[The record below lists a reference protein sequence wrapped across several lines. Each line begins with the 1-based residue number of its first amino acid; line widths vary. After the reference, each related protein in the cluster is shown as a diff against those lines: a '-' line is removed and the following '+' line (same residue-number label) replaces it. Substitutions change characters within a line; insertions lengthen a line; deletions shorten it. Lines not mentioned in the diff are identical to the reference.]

1 MKERSAQA
9 ASTQLVRIFY
19 IVFVIAGGF
28 VILNLAAGALMDRR
42 VRQGRKV
49 VFNARDPLGNA
60 YMLMCHEG
68 VETPYYDFLLKDAKQ
83 IYPEITV
90 APGQQVDAGAP
101 VACVRYPMD
110 AHSMELRLAAA
121 PPRRPG
127 ARRIVVIGDSFTYG
141 EGVPK
146 QRAFPETM
154 QHYAHWFGTPGAW
167 QILNFGFIGQDF
179 PGMYT
184 DSFRTALRAD
194 PDILLYAW
202 LPNDTPRGSL
212 QMPEILESAAY
223 FNSRGY
229 IQSLGGLPLSR
240 LLHIIAIKRR
250 INAATIQWYQDLNG
264 PRNKQGIEEL
274 REYMET
280 MKRECGDAGV
290 EFRVALF
297 PMLLG
302 GRGGYA
308 LAEQH
313 AYIAELLKREGIPV
327 LDLAPAVLDRPA
339 ARLFVHS
346 ANFHPNV
353 MAHRNAARALANDLG
368 LTTRPMPSV
377 KQHAAQ
383 RRIPGQGLFS
393 RGRAR
398 GLEDLLALESLE
410 YPQDTIYVSDSASVR
425 NSFVNRIKRR
435 AVSPSGSGA
444 ASEACEKSFR
454 CVAVTLQKSG
464 VADLK
469 FVPGPCAS
477 LIHMQ
482 DGQALRF
489 CPIPAI
495 SSQ

>member
-1 MKERSAQA
+1 MKERNAQA
-9 ASTQLVRIFY
+9 SNTQLVRILY

-28 VILNLAAGALMDRR
+28 AILNLAAGVLMDRR

-60 YMLMCHEG
+60 SMLMCHEG
-68 VETPYYDFLLKDAKQ
+68 VETPYYDFLLRDAMQ
-83 IYPEITV
+83 AYARIDV
-90 APGQQVDAGAP
+90 APGQQVDDVP

-110 AHSMELRLAAA
+110 AHSLDQRLAAA

-127 ARRIVVIGDSFTYG
+127 ARRVVVIGDSFTYG

-154 QHYAHWFGTPGAW
+154 QHYADWFGTPGAW

-179 PGMYT
+179 PGLYT

-194 PDILLYAW
+194 PDILLYVW

-229 IQSLGGLPLSR
+229 VQSLDGLPLSR
-240 LLHIIAIKRR
+240 LLHVIAIKRR
-250 INAATIQWYQDLNG
+250 INAATIRWYQDLNG
-264 PRNKQGIEEL
+264 PRNKQGM
-274 REYMET
+274 REMRGFIRS
-280 MKRECGDAGV
+280 MKQECDAAGV

-297 PMLLG
+297 PMLFG
-302 GRGGYA
+302 GPGRYD
-308 LAEQH
+308 LAAQH
-313 AYIAELLKREGIPV
+313 AYIAGLLKSMGVPV

-339 ARLFVHS
+339 ARLYVHS

-353 MAHRNAARALANDLG
+353 IAHRNAARALANDLG

-383 RRIPGQGLFS
+383 RRIPGPGLFS

-398 GLEDLLALESLE
+398 GMDALIALESLE
-410 YPQDTIYVSDSASVR
+410 YPQDTIYVSDSINIR
-425 NSFVNRIKRR
+425 NSFEKKLKRQ
-435 AVSPSGSGA
+435 AVSGA
-444 ASEACEKSFR
+444 APGSCEKPFH

-464 VADLK
+464 IADLQQH
-469 FVPGPCAS
+469 PAACAP
-477 LIHMQ
+477 LIHLQ
-482 DGQALRF
+482 KGQSLSFCAL
-489 CPIPAI
+489 PAAE
-495 SSQ
+495 SE